1 MLKQSL
7 SPDISGKRNIY
18 LAVTITALLLIT
30 VVVEADILMVPSQ
43 YPTIQDGLNA
53 ASEGDTVLVAHG
65 TYYENLVWPG
75 TDSIHLISEAG
86 AEQTVI
92 YGGAQV
98 ISITTGVGLNTEIR
112 GFTIRNGL
120 SSGIYCDNCINS
132 SITITENT
140 ITYNNG
146 PGIYCDNSSLTITDN
161 IIAYNT
167 TELDYGGGIACN
179 AVSANTL
186 IYNNQITNNQA
197 FSGGAIYLHSAHP
210 IIKGNTIS
218 ENTTNYRQSGCI
230 TCDNSSPTIIGNTI
244 NNNYG
249 GNAAIR
255 CNYNYGSSTIIQF
268 NDILNNTLI
277 GGVFCRQ
284 SPYVIINF
292 NNIVD
297 NDYGVWN
304 NTSGD
309 SLNAENNWW
318 GDPGGPGGVGP
329 GTGNGV
335 NLNVDYIPWLQELAP
350 PLPVVSPD
358 ISYGL
363 PGETISI
370 PIMVTELIT
379 ELGIV
384 SVEFDLTY
392 DSDILTGIDVD
403 PSGTLLSGTDWS
415 VNYSV
420 VGDTFS
426 VAMAG
431 TDTLSGIG
439 TLINLVFDVS
449 PDAQQG
455 EESTLHFVDFMFNQG
470 NPYSHTQDGIFI
482 VRDIFGAIEG
492 TVTDAETGNPV
503 ANAVVTACNTY
514 TYCDTTDDTGQY
526 LMPEVIPDTY
536 DMTVIAF
543 GYNQFDVTGI
553 IILPGE
559 ITELNFALLH
569 PEIAVAPNTFDI
581 TLCID
586 STLDTLLHITNNGN
600 GPMEFNIEILNE
612 GQETAKGII
621 KSDSGPTSFCR
632 TPADWIPDSSGSR
645 YEGEI
650 IESHPSVGEPS
661 GFEWDG
667 TYFWQGNFDNYVV
680 KLDSNFNFVAAY
692 IACGN
697 PDGPPTGLAW
707 HNGYLYQAC
716 YIENCIYKIDVSDGY
731 NPVDIIYT
739 PCTDGLLGV
748 EWVED
753 HLWVTNDE
761 PALIYECDSL
771 GNMINSWYSP
781 DAVPF
786 GLSYNPYLD
795 IIYLNGWT
803 GGNIYTIDPYT
814 GEMNFAFPTPG
825 SSGSHSC
832 AGGSFD
838 NRYPSYLW
846 IAHEADEM
854 LYLTDTGYE
863 WISVTP
869 TSGTVLAE
877 NTFDVTI
884 HFDTNCLFES
894 TYTATI
900 AIHNNSIDSLVTIP
914 VTLHVTSVGI
924 EDPTPQVPIEFT
936 LSQNYPNPFNPSTT
950 ISFDLPKESKVE
962 ISVYNIK
969 GQKVK
974 TMMNDILPA
983 GNHSVVWNGKND
995 NNKSVSSGIYFY
1007 RITAGDFTDTKKCVI
1022 LK

>member
-1 MLKQSL
+1 MFKQ
-7 SPDISGKRNIY
+7 NIY
-18 LAVTITALLLIT
+18 LAVTIAALFLISGI
-30 VVVEADILMVPSQ
+30 VQADILMVPSQ
-43 YPTIQDGLNA
+43 YPTIQEGLNA
-53 ASEGDTVLVAHG
+53 ALAGDTVLVAHG

-86 AEQTVI
+86 ADQTVI
-92 YGGAQV
+92 YGGGAQV
-98 ISITTGVGLNTEIR
+98 IRITTSVGMNTEIR

-120 SSGIYCDNCINS
+120 GPGIYCVNCINS

-140 ITYNNG
+140 ITYNYG
-146 PGIYCDNSSLTITDN
+146 SGIHCDNSSLIITDN
-161 IIAYNT
+161 IISYNT
-167 TELDYGGGIACN
+167 TELDYGGGISC
-179 AVSANTL
+179 VSANPL

-197 FSGGAIYLHSAHP
+197 FSGGAISLFFASP

-218 ENTTNYRQSGCI
+218 ENTTIYDQSGCI
-230 TCDNSSPTIIGNTI
+230 ICNYYSSPIIIGNTI
-244 NNNYG
+244 SHNYFPDG
-249 GNAAIR
+249 GAAIR
-255 CNYNYGSSTIIQF
+255 SNDVSGSAIIQF
-268 NDILNNTLI
+268 NDILNNSSSARSI
-277 GGVFCRQ
+277 GGVFCEYTSNR
-284 SPYVIINF
+284 IINF

-297 NDYGVWN
+297 NVYGVWTYN
-304 NTSGD
+304 IGD

-318 GDPGGPGGVGP
+318 GDPSGPGGVGP

-358 ISYGL
+358 FTYGL
-363 PGETISI
+363 PGETVII

-379 ELGIV
+379 ELGIL

-392 DSDILTGIDVD
+392 NSDILTGIDID

-415 VNYSV
+415 VDYSV
-420 VGDTFS
+420 VSDTFS
-426 VAMAG
+426 VYMAG
-431 TDTLSGIG
+431 TDTLAGSG

-449 PDAQQG
+449 PDADPGQ
-455 EESTLHFVDFMFNQG
+455 ESPLHFVNFIFNQG

-492 TVTDAETGNPV
+492 TVTDAATGNPI
-503 ANAVVTACNTY
+503 ANAIVTAHNTF
-514 TYCDTTDDTGQY
+514 TCCDTTDDTGYY
-526 LMPEVIPDTY
+526 LMSEVVPETY
-536 DMTVIAF
+536 DMTVTAF
-543 GYNQFDVTGI
+543 GYNQFVVTGI

-559 ITELNFALLH
+559 TTEVNFALLH
-569 PEIAVAPNTFDI
+569 PDIAVVPDVFDI

-586 STLDTLLHITNNGN
+586 NTLDTLLQITNNGN
-600 GPMEFNIEILNE
+600 GPLEFNIEILNE
-612 GQETAKGII
+612 GQRSGNDRY
-621 KSDSGPTSFCR
+621 KSDSGPASFCR
-632 TPADWIPDSSGSR
+632 TPDDWIPDSSSSR

-650 IESHPSVGEPS
+650 IESHPSFGEPT

-667 TYFWQGNFDNYVV
+667 TYFWQGNWDNYVV
-680 KLDSNFNFVAAY
+680 KLDSCFNFVAAY
-692 IACGN
+692 TACGN
-697 PDGPPTGLAW
+697 PGMAPTGLAW
-707 HNGYLYQAC
+707 HNGYLYQGC
-716 YIENCIYKIDVSDGY
+716 YLENRIYKIDVSDGY

-739 PCTDGLLGV
+739 PCTGGLLGI

-753 HLWVTNDE
+753 HLWVTDDYPE
-761 PALIYECDSL
+761 FIYECDSL
-771 GNMINSWYSP
+771 GNIINSWYSP
-781 DAVPF
+781 DIVPF

-795 IIYLNGWT
+795 IIYLNGWS

-814 GEMNFAFPTPG
+814 GEIYFAFPTPG
-825 SSGSHSC
+825 T
-832 AGGSFD
+832 GGSYSCNGSSFD
-838 NRYPSYLW
+838 ERYPSYLW
-846 IAHEADEM
+846 IAHQNDEM

-869 TSGTVLAE
+869 TSGTVWAG

-884 HFDTNCLFES
+884 HFDTSGLLES

-900 AIHNNSIDSLVTIP
+900 TIHNNSIDSLVTIP

-950 ISFDLPKESKVE
+950 ISFDLPKESNVE
-962 ISVYNIK
+962 ISVFNIK

-974 TMMNDILPA
+974 TMMNDVLPA
-983 GNHSVVWNGKND
+983 GNHSVVWNGKN
-995 NNKSVSSGIYFY
+995 NNNESVSSGIYFY
-1007 RITAGDFTDTKKCVI
+1007 RITAGDFTDTKKCII